1 MIDTNTISPN
11 YLIQTT
17 ELSNDSI
24 WEIEDN
30 NLKNTDFNYH
40 FTGYLVSAKEKKYKI
55 TKILMPLSRDV
66 LESVTNLL
74 VFLITN

>member
-1 MIDTNTISPN
+1 MNYNIQILDMIDKNTISPN

-30 NLKNTDFNYH
+30 NL
-40 FTGYLVSAKEKKYKI
+40 
-55 TKILMPLSRDV
+55 
-66 LESVTNLL
+66 
-74 VFLITN
+74 